1 MREEVGLTGV
11 VDGLRVIY
19 ILWKRD
25 MLRFLRD
32 RSRLISSIGMPVLF
46 LLLFGGGFSSAITGL
61 AGGQLAYPQ
70 FLFSGVLAMTVLFT
84 AVYSAVSVVWDRQFG
99 FLKAILV
106 APVSRFSVALGKV
119 AGGTSL
125 AMMQG
130 LIILL
135 LAPVLRVPL
144 RPSQILG
151 MAAVLLLLAF
161 MMTSL
166 GLLLAVR
173 ERSMQGFHM
182 IMNFLLLPMFF
193 LSGAFFPLDGV
204 PVWMRLFATLDPVTY
219 GVDALRRVS
228 LVAILPLAG
237 LEDVT
242 LHPMALNVLVMG
254 FFSALFL
261 APAVILFG
269 RQD

>member
-1 MREEVGLTGV
+1 MSSLTHEI
-11 VDGLRVIY
+11 RVIY

-61 AGGQLAYPQ
+61 AGGRVEYPQ

-106 APVSRFSVALGKV
+106 APVSRFAVALGKV

-125 AMMQG
+125 ALMQG
-130 LIILL
+130 LIVLL

-151 MAAVLLLLAF
+151 MTAVLLLMAF

-204 PVWMRLFATLDPVTY
+204 PVWMRLFATIDPVTY
-219 GVDALRRVS
+219 GVDSLRRIS
-228 LVAILPLAG
+228 LQAIVPMAG

-242 LHPMALNVLVMG
+242 LHPMALNLAVMG
-254 FFSALFL
+254 VFSALFL
-261 APAVILFG
+261 VPAVLLFG
-269 RQD
+269 RRD